1 MRMDFIVKLKKE
13 ISKKRPDLI
22 GQKGKK
28 EVSDYSLSKALRQ
41 EYNVE
46 ISTNGL
52 TNYSKL
58 PSSSGR
64 YDVTCALVAMSGV
77 GWSVAGKWLDEEFLK
92 GKK

>member
-1 MRMDFIVKLKKE
+1 MRMDFVKKLRKE

-22 GQKGKK
+22 KQKGRS
-28 EVSDYSLSKALRQ
+28 EVSDHSLSRALRA
-41 EYNVE
+41 EYGVD

-52 TNYSKL
+52 GNYSSL
-58 PSSSGR
+58 PSTSGR